1 MRLFRLWV
9 PAGALAVVI
18 TVAGNALPQ
27 SMTESETTVTS
38 VPGLPTVTSKTVT
51 KKTVLNAPPAV
62 VVNPPPP
69 AVVIN
74 PPPASSETTTESTT
88 SGYSAP
94 TVEEKTDSKT
104 TYSPFGVT
112 HSETREKTTTPT
124 DEDSM
129 D

>member
-9 PAGALAVVI
+9 PAGALAVVMI
-18 TVAGNALPQ
+18 VAASAWPQ
-27 SMTESETTVTS
+27 STTESETTVTS
-38 VPGLPTVTSKTVT
+38 VPGLPTETSKTVT
-51 KKTVLNAPPAV
+51 KRTVMNAPAV

-74 PPPASSETTTESTT
+74 PPPASNETTTESTT
-88 SGYSAP
+88 SNHPAP

-112 HSETREKTTTPT
+112 HSETREKTTNPT
-124 DEDSM
+124 DEDSE